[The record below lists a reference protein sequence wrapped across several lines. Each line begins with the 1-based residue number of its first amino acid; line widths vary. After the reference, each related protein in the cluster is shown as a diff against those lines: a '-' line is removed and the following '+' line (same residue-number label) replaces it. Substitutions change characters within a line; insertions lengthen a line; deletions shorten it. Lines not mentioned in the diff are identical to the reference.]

1 MLVDTETEVTSLR
14 EVPLLQLVFLDL
26 QCSLQNFLGLG
37 ASDGDVTSNLFVTPD
52 GEGSDGVSGLGGDGG
67 LTGQLFQDLGSSGEP
82 VTGFTNGDVDDELL
96 DSELLH
102 GVNGGGLVG
111 LRGRRVSR
119 CPQGVI
125 CMIGGA
131 SRYDGCV

>member
-1 MLVDTETEVTSLR
+1 MLVDTETEVTGLR

-37 ASDGDVTSNLFVTPD
+37 ASDSDVTSDLFVTPD

-111 LRGRRVSR
+111 LRGKSVS
-119 CPQGVI
+119 
-125 CMIGGA
+125 
-131 SRYDGCV
+131 